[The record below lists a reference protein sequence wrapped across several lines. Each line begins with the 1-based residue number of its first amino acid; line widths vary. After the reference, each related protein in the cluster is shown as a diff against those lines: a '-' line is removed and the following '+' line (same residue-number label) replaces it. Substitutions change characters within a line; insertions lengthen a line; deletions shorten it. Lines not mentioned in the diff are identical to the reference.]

1 MNLIRYGER
10 FFDELEIAIYKKKNV
25 GVDVE
30 LNQVALSTSSQRT
43 VSVIRG
49 VKDKRIGIYI
59 VDSDDEGEIKRGIEI
74 AAKNAKNN
82 ERDERWTGLPGEQK
96 YANVDIE
103 LDYGVKSLEPDFF
116 VNLANDAMK
125 EINQRDRNAM
135 VAGGASGAQWSEN
148 RIMNS
153 HGVDIMQEFG
163 GTFFYLF
170 VVGRKGDIVTPGMV
184 EFEVRRDSNITKDF
198 VVNSILEKLK
208 YAYNVKS
215 ADRMEGDILLEP
227 LALAE
232 LLYFTLLPAVNGER
246 KVKGTTPLEKRV
258 GEKIF
263 SEKITIYD
271 DPWHPLS
278 ISPIIAD
285 DEGVAAR
292 KNMLFENGVFKGF
305 LWNTYWGN
313 ISGEG
318 STGNGIRSLSTGG
331 IGIGAH
337 NLVVEKGRRKKEE
350 IIGDMKDGFLISAFQ
365 GAHSSNPDTGDF
377 SVVAN
382 PAFKIEDGEIV
393 GSTVFMMS
401 GNVYQLLKNVEE
413 ISSTERKMVMMGNG
427 VYPDILFRDVKI
439 APVSK

>member
-1 MNLIRYGER
+1 
-10 FFDELEIAIYKKKNV
+10 
-25 GVDVE
+25 
-30 LNQVALSTSSQRT
+30 
-43 VSVIRG
+43 
-49 VKDKRIGIYI
+49 
-59 VDSDDEGEIKRGIEI
+59 
-74 AAKNAKNN
+74 
-82 ERDERWTGLPGEQK
+82 
-96 YANVDIE
+96 
-103 LDYGVKSLEPDFF
+103 
-116 VNLANDAMK
+116 
-125 EINQRDRNAM
+125 
-135 VAGGASGAQWSEN
+135 
-148 RIMNS
+148 
-153 HGVDIMQEFG
+153 
-163 GTFFYLF
+163 
-170 VVGRKGDIVTPGMV
+170 
-184 EFEVRRDSNITKDF
+184 
-198 VVNSILEKLK
+198 
-208 YAYNVKS
+208 VKS

>member
-1 MNLIRYGER
+1 MNLIRYGEK
-10 FFDELEIAIYKKKNV
+10 FFDELEIAIYRKKNV

-30 LNQVALSTSSQRT
+30 LNQVALSSSSERT
-43 VSVIRG
+43 VTVIRG
-49 VKDKRIGIYI
+49 IKNKRIGIYI

-74 AAKNAKNN
+74 AAKNAENN
-82 ERDERWTGLPGEQK
+82 EKDDRWESLPGEQK
-96 YANVDIE
+96 YADVEID
-103 LDYGVKSLEPDFF
+103 LDYGIKSLSPDFF
-116 VNLANDAMK
+116 VNLSNEAMR
-125 EINQRDRNAM
+125 EINERDKHAM
-135 VAGGASGAQWSEN
+135 VAGGSAGSQWSEN

-170 VVGRKGDIVTPGMV
+170 VVGRKGDVVTPGMV
-184 EFEVRRDSNITKDF
+184 EFEVRRDTNITKDF

-208 YAYNVKS
+208 YAYTVKG
-215 ADRMEGDILLEP
+215 ADSMEGNIILEP

-232 LLYFTLLPAVNGER
+232 LIFFALLPAVNGER
-246 KVKGTTPLEKRV
+246 KVKNTTPLGDRL

-263 SEKITIYD
+263 SDKITIYD

-278 ISPIIAD
+278 INPIIAD

-292 KNMLFENGVFKGF
+292 RNMLFDHGVFKGF

-313 ISGEG
+313 VSGEG
-318 STGNGIRSLSTGG
+318 STGNGVRSLSTGG
-331 IGIGAH
+331 VGIGAH
-337 NLVVEKGRRKKEE
+337 NLVVEKGKRTKSD
-350 IIGDMKDGFLISAFQ
+350 IISELKNGFLISAFQ

-382 PAFKIEDGEIV
+382 PAFKIENGEIV

-401 GNVYQLLKNVEE
+401 GNIYELLRNVEE
-413 ISSTERKMVMMGNG
+413 ISDTERKIVMMGNG

>member
-1 MNLIRYGER
+1 MNLIRYGEK
-10 FFDELEIAIYKKKNV
+10 FFDEIEIAIYRKRNV

-30 LNQVALSTSSQRT
+30 LNQVALSSLSERT

-49 VKDKRIGIYI
+49 MKDKRIGIYV
-59 VDSDDEGEIKRGIEI
+59 VDSDDEGEIRKGIEI

-82 ERDERWTGLPGEQK
+82 ERDERWQGLPGEQK
-96 YANVDIE
+96 YEDVSID
-103 LDYGVKSLEPDFF
+103 LDYSIKSLSPDFF
-116 VNLANDAMK
+116 VELANEAMR
-125 EINQRDRNAM
+125 EINKRDKNAM
-135 VAGGASGAQWSEN
+135 VAGGASGFQWFEN

-153 HGVDIMQEFG
+153 HGIDVLQEFG

-170 VVGRKGDIVTPGMV
+170 VVGRKGNVVTPGIV
-184 EFEVRRDSNITKDF
+184 DFEVRRDSKITKDA
-198 VVNSILEKLK
+198 VVNSILEKLQ
-208 YAYNVKS
+208 YAYNVKG
-215 ADRMEGDILLEP
+215 ANKTEGNILIEP

-246 KVKGTTPLEKRV
+246 KVKNTTPLANRV
-258 GEKIF
+258 GERIF

-271 DPWHPLS
+271 DPWHPMS
-278 ISPIIAD
+278 TNPVIAD

-292 KNMLFENGVFKGF
+292 RNVIFDKGVFKGF
-305 LWNTYWGN
+305 LWNSYWGN

-337 NLVVEKGRRKKEE
+337 NLVIEKGNKRKED
-350 IIGDMKDGFLISAFQ
+350 IIGEIEEGFLISAFQ

-382 PAFKIEDGEIV
+382 PAFKIENGEIV

-401 GNVYQLLKNVEE
+401 GNVYELLKNVEE
-413 ISSTERKMVMMGNG
+413 ISDTEKKIVMMGNG
-427 VYPDILFRDVKI
+427 VFPDILFRDVKI

>member
-1 MNLIRYGER
+1 MNLIRYGEK
-10 FFDELEIAIYKKKNV
+10 FFDEIEIAIYRKRNV

-30 LNQVALSTSSQRT
+30 LNQVALSSLSERT

-49 VKDKRIGIYI
+49 MKDKRIGIYV
-59 VDSDDEGEIKRGIEI
+59 VDSDDEGEIRKGIEI

-82 ERDERWTGLPGEQK
+82 ERDERWQGLPGEQK
-96 YANVDIE
+96 YEDVSID
-103 LDYGVKSLEPDFF
+103 LDYSIKSLSPDFF
-116 VNLANDAMK
+116 VELANEAMR
-125 EINQRDRNAM
+125 EINERDKNAM
-135 VAGGASGAQWSEN
+135 VAGGASGFQWFEN

-153 HGVDIMQEFG
+153 HGIDVLQEFG

-170 VVGRKGDIVTPGMV
+170 VVGRKENVVTPGIV
-184 EFEVRRDSNITKDF
+184 DFEVRRDSKITKDA
-198 VVNSILEKLK
+198 VVNSILEKLQ
-208 YAYNVKS
+208 YAYNVKG
-215 ADRMEGDILLEP
+215 ANKTEGNILIEP

-246 KVKGTTPLEKRV
+246 KVKNTTPLANRV
-258 GEKIF
+258 GERIF

-271 DPWHPLS
+271 DPWHPMS
-278 ISPIIAD
+278 TNPVIAD

-292 KNMLFENGVFKGF
+292 RNVIFDKGVFKGF
-305 LWNTYWGN
+305 LWNSYWGN

-337 NLVVEKGRRKKEE
+337 NLVIGKGNKRKED
-350 IIGDMKDGFLISAFQ
+350 IIGEIEEGFLISAFQ

-382 PAFKIEDGEIV
+382 PAFKIENGEIV

-401 GNVYQLLKNVEE
+401 GNVYELLKNVEE
-413 ISSTERKMVMMGNG
+413 ISDTEKKIVMMGNG
-427 VYPDILFRDVKI
+427 VFPDILFRDVKI